1 MTFDSFVTLEPEAV
15 WSASERS
22 RHMRT
27 VLPHQDLSR
36 RILSI
41 LADQRGLLMEQLLEQ
56 CPDSTWSQ
64 VFLEVDRM
72 SRTGEIRLTISAPGE
87 YRVDIQEAGSML
99 YPHK

>member
-1 MTFDSFVTLEPEAV
+1 MGTA
-15 WSASERS
+15 
-22 RHMRT
+22 
-27 VLPHQDLSR
+27 LPDQDLSR
-36 RILSI
+36 RILSM
-41 LADQRGLLMEQLLEQ
+41 LVDQPGLLMEQLLER

-64 VFLEVDRM
+64 VFCEVDRM